1 MPPGYSFFMRNPA
14 ALTAAA
20 VLLLALGFG
29 AGVMVGERRS
39 VEEQRP
45 GRSPGRGPD
54 PVARSE
60 STTPGKS
67 AEPAIVEEVVRL
79 RERIRTLEVEL
90 QTLREN
96 PPAAAAGKGGADVA
110 ERVFEDLLA
119 IEKGGIDDPERLRS
133 LFSGLPQL
141 DASSAKIFIDRYRR
155 AQPGKESDTDRLVAI
170 QLALMSGG
178 PDATQFLQTLL
189 RDSSLDPGLRSQVLG
204 EVGATGGGLFSIRRL
219 PVDESLGS
227 TAMTLARSEKGEERR
242 AGAGLLGGVA
252 TTASRL
258 ELERMLTQDPDPAV
272 KMVAARSLGLVG
284 DPSTRKL
291 LEPLAAQTAD
301 PGLQKAA
308 QSAIKELDR
317 GPR

>member
-1 MPPGYSFFMRNPA
+1 MRNPA
-14 ALTAAA
+14 ALMAAA
-20 VLLLALGFG
+20 VLLLAVGFG
-29 AGVMVGERRS
+29 AGVLIGERRS
-39 VEEQRP
+39 VEEQGP
-45 GRSPGRGPD
+45 GRTPGRGPD
-54 PVARSE
+54 AVSRSE
-60 STTPGKS
+60 SAATGKS
-67 AEPAIVEEVVRL
+67 AEPAPAEEAARL
-79 RERIRTLEVEL
+79 RERIRTLEVEV
-90 QTLREN
+90 QTLREI
-96 PPAAAAGKGGADVA
+96 PPAAAGKGGAEVA

-141 DASSAKIFIDRYRR
+141 DASSAKVFIDRYRR
-155 AQPGKESDTDRLVAI
+155 ALAGKDSDKDRIVAI

-178 PDATQFLQTLL
+178 PDAAQFLQTLL
-189 RDSSLDPGLRSQVLG
+189 RDSSLDPGLRDEVLN

-227 TAMTLARSEKGEERR
+227 TAMTLARSEKTEERR
-242 AGAGLLGGVA
+242 AGAGLLGGV
-252 TTASRL
+252 TTPGSRL
-258 ELERMLTQDPDPAV
+258 ELERLLTQDPNPAV
-272 KMVAARSLGLVG
+272 KTVAARSLGLVG

-308 QSAIKELDR
+308 QAAIKELDR